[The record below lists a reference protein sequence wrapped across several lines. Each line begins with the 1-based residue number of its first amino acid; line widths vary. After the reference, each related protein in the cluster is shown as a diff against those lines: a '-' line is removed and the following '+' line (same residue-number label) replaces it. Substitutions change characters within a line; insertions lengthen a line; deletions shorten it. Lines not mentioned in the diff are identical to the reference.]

1 MTLLYH
7 ATDEAS
13 ALSIDQE
20 GFRCGRRGFAGGAIY
35 FSRRPEGAC
44 RKYRNG
50 RGNPDI
56 LIECRV
62 NLGMTLT
69 ADIHEVDEQD
79 VHRRG
84 YDSVKIDGLDVYA
97 VYEPQRVKVQNFQR
111 VGRFGFHRSFR
122 TMSALRSERSWFS
135 ECHQYMVGLVRWLC
149 GPES

>member
-7 ATDEAS
+7 ATNEAS
-13 ALSIDQE
+13 AISIDQE
-20 GFRCGRRGFAGGAIY
+20 GFRCGSRGFAGGAIY
-35 FSRRPEGAC
+35 FSRRPEGAR

-84 YDSVKIDGLDVYA
+84 YDSVTA
-97 VYEPQRVKVQNFQR
+97 V
-111 VGRFGFHRSFR
+111 
-122 TMSALRSERSWFS
+122 
-135 ECHQYMVGLVRWLC
+135 
-149 GPES
+149 